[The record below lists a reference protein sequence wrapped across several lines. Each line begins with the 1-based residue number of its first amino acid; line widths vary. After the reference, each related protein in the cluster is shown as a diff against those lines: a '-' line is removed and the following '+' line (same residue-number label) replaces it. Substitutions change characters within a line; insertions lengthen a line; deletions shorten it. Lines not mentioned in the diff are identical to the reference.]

1 MNRQL
6 QEEKV
11 RKGLVDT
18 TEGGLGDTLKQWNDE
33 YFGKLG
39 LFVHMELS
47 ESAMK
52 NPDQKSKTFR
62 KPTLLYSS
70 RQDRERKIEERKFVL
85 VVTKLDDE
93 GNPSQAIQE
102 LAGND
107 GSAVEIGSSG
117 DVSSKIAEMPA
128 DEGNVYVELPAEM
141 PVGVWE
147 KEKKLDPPEGYV
159 EMEGTS
165 YVEMDGDNSATLEKL
180 HLEGNLV
187 EADPDAEKNLTP
199 KPLDVKTGSGAF
211 DKETA

>member
-11 RKGLVDT
+11 KKGLVDT
-18 TEGGLGDTLKQWNDE
+18 TEGGLGDTLKQWNIA

-39 LFVHMELS
+39 LSVRMELS

-52 NPDQKSKTFR
+52 NPDQKSKAFR
-62 KPTLLYSS
+62 KPSLMYSN
-70 RQDRERKIEERKFVL
+70 RDDRARKAEERKFVL

-93 GNPSQAIQE
+93 GNPSEEIHE
-102 LAGND
+102 LAGKD
-107 GSAVEIGSSG
+107 GGAVEIGSSG

-141 PVGVWE
+141 PAGVWE

-159 EMEGTS
+159 EMEGST

-199 KPLDVKTGSGAF
+199 KPLDLKSGSGAF